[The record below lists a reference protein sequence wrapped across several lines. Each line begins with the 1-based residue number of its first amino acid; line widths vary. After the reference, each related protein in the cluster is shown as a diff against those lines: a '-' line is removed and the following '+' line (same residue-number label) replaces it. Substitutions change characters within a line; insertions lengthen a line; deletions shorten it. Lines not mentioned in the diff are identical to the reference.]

1 MQQYF
6 FIMIINANTKI
17 APILKQNPKALDAII
32 SINKKLEKLRNPLLR
47 KIMAGR
53 TTLAAASK
61 VAGCTVEDFFEK
73 LQPLGFEIDR
83 NTKAVEEA
91 KKPVPAFITSLKK
104 ENLMELDVRPI
115 IASGS
120 DPLNIIMQ
128 KVKTVQPGQVL
139 KIINT
144 FEPTPLILMLEKKG
158 FETYV
163 DVINDNLIETYF
175 HKTANNNAAEIKTE
189 QSTAND
195 WDKVLQHFENKVKM
209 IDVRHLEMPQ
219 PMLTIL
225 AALDELPEGT
235 ALYVHHKR
243 IPVFLLPELSQRGF
257 DYRIKEIKD
266 GEVHLLIFKN

>member
-1 MQQYF
+1 
-6 FIMIINANTKI
+6 
-17 APILKQNPKALDAII
+17 
-32 SINKKLEKLRNPLLR
+32 
-47 KIMAGR
+47 
-53 TTLAAASK
+53 
-61 VAGCTVEDFFEK
+61 
-73 LQPLGFEIDR
+73 
-83 NTKAVEEA
+83 
-91 KKPVPAFITSLKK
+91 
-104 ENLMELDVRPI
+104 MELDVRPI

-158 FETYV
+158 FETYA